1 MRGPGTD
8 LLLLGLAASEER
20 AFAALYDRFGSRLYR
35 AALGMLGRPEDA
47 EDAVQDVFM
56 AMVRSRKSLTDVRE
70 LVGRLEQH
78 FPDSQWTEE
87 AKKLLEGGRR

>member
-1 MRGPGTD
+1 
-8 LLLLGLAASEER
+8 
-20 AFAALYDRFGSRLYR
+20 
-35 AALGMLGRPEDA
+35 
-47 EDAVQDVFM
+47 
-56 AMVRSRKSLTDVRE
+56 VRE